1 MHDVKSK
8 NKTALSLII
17 DTIPLVPTQME
28 DFMFFV
34 ILSLASSGRT
44 PKHGCT
50 TQTPFLL
57 FHRNFQGLEYYM
69 FL

>member
-17 DTIPLVPTQME
+17 DTTGPNTNGRFYV
-28 DFMFFV
+28 FFV

>member
-17 DTIPLVPTQME
+17 DTTGPTTEME

-34 ILSLASSGRT
+34 ILFLASSGRT